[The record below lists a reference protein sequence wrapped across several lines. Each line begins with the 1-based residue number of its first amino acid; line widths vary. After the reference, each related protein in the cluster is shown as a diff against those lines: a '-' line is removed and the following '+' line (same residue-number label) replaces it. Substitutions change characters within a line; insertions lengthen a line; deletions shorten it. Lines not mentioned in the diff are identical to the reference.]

1 MNKNDKITEIVVSSS
16 SASKRHLVDGRA
28 DTCWVSSHGKSQ
40 HIEITFNL
48 FVSHIRLVFQPGFH
62 PRAMRIA
69 SRGFAA
75 SHHMQSEESVAV
87 LHIQRHL
94 EHLRI
99 DFAEGHDPYGRICVY
114 ALELF

>member
-1 MNKNDKITEIVVSSS
+1 MNQNEKITEIAVSSS
-16 SASKRHLVDGRA
+16 SASKTHLVDGRA

-62 PRAMRIA
+62 PRTIHAS

-75 SHHMQSEESVAV
+75 SHHMQPEESVAILRV
-87 LHIQRHL
+87 QRHL
-94 EHLRI
+94 AHLRL
-99 DFAEGHDPYGRICVY
+99 DFAEGYDPYGRICVY